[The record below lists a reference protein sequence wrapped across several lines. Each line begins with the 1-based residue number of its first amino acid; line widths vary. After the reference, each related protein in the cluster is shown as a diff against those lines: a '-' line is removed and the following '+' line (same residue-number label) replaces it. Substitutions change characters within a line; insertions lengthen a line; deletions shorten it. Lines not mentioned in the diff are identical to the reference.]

1 MAEGRRAQRPT
12 GSRAGS
18 DPRLQLTAYGAG
30 IVLSAVV
37 WIFLV
42 HAAIDFGVAAAH
54 GQSAAWFFTA
64 GAGLGAVG
72 CLVLVL
78 ALVGRALR
86 TLGFMP
92 DYKPRRAAARRRK

>member
-1 MAEGRRAQRPT
+1 VAEGRRAQRT
-12 GSRAGS
+12 AGSRAGS
-18 DPRLQLTAYGAG
+18 DPRLQLAAYAVGV
-30 IVLSAVV
+30 VLSAVA

-42 HAAIDFGVAAAH
+42 HASIDFGVAAAH
-54 GQSAAWFFTA
+54 GRSAAWLFTA